1 MKRFEMK
8 AAGTFLSGIP
18 ACMVILSIGVVL
30 TTWASWY
37 NNTLE
42 RRALLDDFQHVEST
56 SLS

>member
-42 RRALLDDFQHVEST
+42 RRALLDDFQHVFWRK
-56 SLS
+56 